1 MIRVA
6 VNGFGTIGRRVAD
19 AITLQDDML
28 VVGIAKTSP
37 DYIAKLASTKYRIFV
52 PDQKGMKEFE
62 DKGIKVEGTVE
73 SMIEEAEIVVDATPE
88 GIGEKNLATYKKIG
102 IKAVFQGGEEAGV
115 AQSSFNAY
123 ANYDSAWGKDYVRV
137 VSCNT
142 TGLARTISTLRD
154 SIGVSKIYATLV
166 RRATDQNDS
175 KKGPINAVEPSLSFP
190 SHHGPDLQT
199 VIGKIPV
206 DTVAVKVPT
215 TLMHVHV
222 LNVDLQKETNSSRV
236 IDLFCEKRRIFVT
249 SGKDGKSSTAQIM
262 DYARELGRPRG
273 DLFEIAIWKESVKV
287 SGSRLNF
294 IQAVHQES
302 DVVPEN
308 VDAIRAMFELSDR
321 EGSIERTDRSLGIK
335 GGMQ

>member
-19 AITLQDDML
+19 AIMLQDDML

-37 DYIAKLASTKYRIFV
+37 DYIARLASSKYRIFV
-52 PDQKGMKEFE
+52 PENKILKEFE
-62 DKGIKVEGTVE
+62 DKGIKAEGTVE
-73 SMIEEAEIVVDATPE
+73 NMIEEAEVVVDATPE
-88 GIGEKNLATYKKIG
+88 GVGEQNLSIYKK
-102 IKAVFQGGEEAGV
+102 KTVRAVFQGGEEANV

-123 ANYDSAWGKDYVRV
+123 ANYDSALGKDYVRV

-154 SIGVSKIYATLV
+154 SIGVNKIYATLV

-175 KKGPINAVEPSLSFP
+175 KKGPINAIEPSLSFP

-199 VIGKIPV
+199 VIGMIPV

-222 LNVDLQKETNSSRV
+222 LNIDLQKETDSRKV
-236 IDLFCEKRRIFVT
+236 IDLFSEKRRIFVT
-249 SGKDGKSSTAQIM
+249 SGKDGKTSTAQIM

-273 DLFEIAIWKESVKV
+273 DLFEIAVWKESIKV

-294 IQAVHQES
+294 VQAVHQES

-321 EGSIERTDRSLGIK
+321 EGSIERTDRSLGIN

>member
-19 AITLQDDML
+19 AIMLQDDML

-37 DYIAKLASTKYRIFV
+37 DYLAKLASSKYKIFV
-52 PDQKGMKEFE
+52 PERKILHEFE
-62 DKGIKVEGTVE
+62 EKGIKAEGTVE
-73 SMIEEAEIVVDATPE
+73 SMIDEAEVVVDATPE
-88 GIGEKNLATYKKIG
+88 GVGEKNLAIYRKKG
-102 IKAVFQGGEEAGV
+102 VRAVFQGGEEAGI
-115 AQSSFNAY
+115 AQTSFNAY
-123 ANYDSAWGKDYVRV
+123 ANYDSARGKDYVRV

-154 SIGVSKIYATLV
+154 SIGVSRVYATLV

-175 KKGPINAVEPSLSFP
+175 KKGPINAIEPSLSFP

-199 VIGKIPV
+199 VIGKVPV

-222 LNVDLQKETNSSRV
+222 LNVELQKEADSRNV
-236 IDLFCEKRRIFVT
+236 IDLFSEKRRIFVT

-273 DLFEIAIWKESVKV
+273 DLFEIAVWKESIKV

-294 IQAVHQES
+294 VQAVHQES

-308 VDAIRAMFELSDR
+308 VDAIRSMLELSDR
-321 EGSIERTDRSLGIK
+321 EASIERTDRSLGIN

>member
-19 AITLQDDML
+19 AIMLQDDMY
-28 VVGIAKTSP
+28 VVGIAKATP
-37 DYIAKLASTKYRIFV
+37 DYIAKIASNKYRIFV
-52 PDQKGMKEFE
+52 PDQKAMSEFQ
-62 DKGIKVEGTVE
+62 DKGIKAHGTIDN
-73 SMIEEAEIVVDATPE
+73 MIDEAEIIVDATPE
-88 GIGEKNLATYKKIG
+88 GMGEKNILSYKKKKV
-102 IKAVFQGGEEAGV
+102 KAVFQGGEEADV

-123 ANYDSAWGKDYVRV
+123 SNYDSAVGKDYVRV

-154 SIGVSKIYATLV
+154 SIGVSRVYATLV

-199 VIGKIPV
+199 VIGNIPV

-222 LNVDLQKETNSSRV
+222 VNVDLRKETESKKV
-236 IDLFCEKRRIFVT
+236 IELFSERRRIFVT

-273 DLFEIAIWKESVKV
+273 DLFEIAVWKESVNAR
-287 SGSRLNF
+287 GNRLNF
-294 IQAVHQES
+294 VQAVHQES

-308 VDAIRAMFELSDR
+308 VDAIRAMLELSDR

-335 GGMQ
+335 GGMH

>member
-37 DYIAKLASTKYRIFV
+37 DYIAKLASVKYRIFV
-52 PDQKGMKEFE
+52 PDQKFMKEFE

-73 SMIEEAEIVVDATPE
+73 SMIEEAEVVVDATPE
-88 GIGEKNLATYKKIG
+88 GVGEKNFATYKKRG
-102 IKAVFQGGEEAGV
+102 IKAVFQGGEEANV

-123 ANYDSAWGKDYVRV
+123 ANYDSARGKDYVRV

-222 LNVDLQKETNSSRV
+222 LNVDLQKETNSSKV
-236 IDLFCEKRRIFVT
+236 IDLFSEKRRIFVT

-273 DLFEIAIWKESVKV
+273 DLFEIAVWKESIKV